1 MADMNIE
8 KLTSKL
14 YQVTDRMDD
23 QDALKWRLRA
33 VALELSEGIIRSK
46 YEASFSAIEA
56 SKKQS
61 DFLFENIISLLGFA
75 ASQFH
80 IARSNFETLQREYK
94 NIQDEI
100 EPLNIE
106 HHTAEIHKE
115 STHKKAISEP
125 VENTDKEIAPE
136 PFVRQNKIMNYLT
149 ERHVA
154 SIGELV
160 IFFENSVSDKTLQR
174 DLGELVAQGKV
185 RADGEKRWRVYSLA
199 TA

>member
-1 MADMNIE
+1 MTDINIE

-23 QDALKWRLRA
+23 QDSLKWRLRA
-33 VALELSEGIIRSK
+33 VALELSENTIRSK
-46 YEASFSAIEA
+46 YEVSFSMIEA
-56 SKKQS
+56 SKRRS

-75 ASQFH
+75 SSQFH

-106 HHTAEIHKE
+106 HAIADTRKE
-115 STHKKAISEP
+115 SLHKKAINEPSEII
-125 VENTDKEIAPE
+125 EKEVTPE
-136 PFVRQNKIMNYLT
+136 PFIRQNKIMNYLT

-199 TA
+199 AA